1 MRFAYFDQIEFI
13 TGLNFDDFDGAE
25 LARRRVFRLNKISEC
40 GKERRIKRRK
50 NARISPLR

>member
-40 GKERRIKRRK
+40 GERRIKRRK